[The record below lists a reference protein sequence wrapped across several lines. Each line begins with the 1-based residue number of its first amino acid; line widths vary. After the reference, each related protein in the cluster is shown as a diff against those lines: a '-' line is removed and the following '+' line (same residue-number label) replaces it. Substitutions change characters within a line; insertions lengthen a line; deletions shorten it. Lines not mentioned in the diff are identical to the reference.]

1 METNVRRELL
11 AEAQQDYYF
20 AHNLY
25 NNVREMT
32 YSTDATKKSIEPGY
46 APPPPAVTT
55 EGGNTL

>member
-1 METNVRRELL
+1 METNARREML

-32 YSTDATKKSIEPGY
+32 YSADATKKSTEPGY
-46 APPPPAVTT
+46 APPPPAATR
-55 EGGNTL
+55 EGGNAL